1 MSGYSDHECIGGREE
16 SMMVVAEDRN
26 DRAGERKMRRRPW
39 LMELFNLCRT
49 VRWL

>member
-16 SMMVVAEDRN
+16 SMLVVVEDRN

-39 LMELFNLCRT
+39 LMGLFNLCRT